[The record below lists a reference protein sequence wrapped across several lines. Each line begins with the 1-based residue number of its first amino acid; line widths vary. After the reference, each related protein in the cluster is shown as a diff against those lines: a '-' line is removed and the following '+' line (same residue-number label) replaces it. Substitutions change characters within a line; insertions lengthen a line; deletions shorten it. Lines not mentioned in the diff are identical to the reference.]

1 MSTATENSFGNLLRS
16 YRRAA
21 GLSQEELAERANLSA
36 RTISDLE
43 RGLKAVPHR
52 ETVRLLGEAL
62 DLTPDDLARFDGSI
76 SRRRGQRPDA
86 SSAED
91 VRLSG
96 HLPVPPTPMIGR
108 EREQAEVM
116 RLLRQERVRL
126 LTLTGPPGVGKTRL
140 GLAVA
145 AELTDAYAGGVVFVN
160 LVPLRDA
167 GLVGATIA
175 HALGLQEARGQ
186 SATEV
191 LTAYLR
197 RKHMLLV
204 LDNFEH
210 LLEAAT
216 LVGELLAACPDL
228 SVLVTSR
235 WALEMRA
242 EYLFEVPVLACPPL
256 EQALSDE
263 NAIAYPAVQLFV
275 ERARAVQQDFRL
287 HADIVPAVTRIC
299 RRLDGLPLA
308 IELAA
313 PWTRVL
319 SPMALQTRLEHHV
332 LALVADARDRA
343 GRHRTLRDT
352 LAWSYELLEVE
363 EQRLLPRLGVFLGGS
378 SLEAIEAICCMDGRI
393 DAIRVI
399 ASLVNKSLVHV
410 ETDATGERRFVLL
423 EMVREYALER
433 LDESGESEAFQRAHA
448 AYYLDLALRAE
459 PELRGPRQ
467 GTWFTSLDLE
477 HDNLR
482 AALQWALDKNELLLG
497 LRAAGALWRFWWV
510 RGHLVEGLRWLRGLL
525 HASPAD
531 AADDK
536 AYAMA
541 RAEAL
546 RGAGVLACYQGDFEQ
561 GRALLEESLA
571 THRQLDNAVGVAGAL
586 VGLGNV
592 HQWLGDTERAG
603 ALLEEGVTL
612 YRHIVDALNLPEALA
627 SLGTFL
633 LQQRKWERAKEALE
647 ESLRL
652 YQQNGDAF
660 GRAHTLML
668 LGEVARAQGQ
678 LERAMGFSQ
687 ESLQV
692 HRTLGNRAPLP
703 TLLTNLGLIAL
714 VKGELDEAE
723 RLVAEGLAL
732 AWELNDRWTLTY
744 GLEGVALTTAEKN
757 AQRSAQLLGAAAALR
772 EAIHAPLPDYERA
785 VYDPIVAALQASLGQ
800 QSYAEAWAIGRS
812 LPLEQIVAMAHVA

>member
-145 AELTDAYAGGVVFVN
+145 AELQDAYAGGVVFVN

-197 RKHMLLV
+197 RKQMLLV

-363 EQRLLPRLGVFLGGS
+363 EQRLLR
-378 SLEAIEAICCMDGRI
+378 
-393 DAIRVI
+393 
-399 ASLVNKSLVHV
+399 
-410 ETDATGERRFVLL
+410 
-423 EMVREYALER
+423 
-433 LDESGESEAFQRAHA
+433 
-448 AYYLDLALRAE
+448 DLA
-459 PELRGPRQ
+459 
-467 GTWFTSLDLE
+467 S
-477 HDNLR
+477 
-482 AALQWALDKNELLLG
+482 
-497 LRAAGALWRFWWV
+497 FW
-510 RGHLVEGLRWLRGLL
+510 
-525 HASPAD
+525 
-531 AADDK
+531 
-536 AYAMA
+536 
-541 RAEAL
+541 EAL
-546 RGAGVLACYQGDFEQ
+546 RWRPSRQSAAWTV
-561 GRALLEESLA
+561 ES
-571 THRQLDNAVGVAGAL
+571 TRSGSSPRWSTRV
-586 VGLGNV
+586 
-592 HQWLGDTERAG
+592 WCTWR
-603 ALLEEGVTL
+603 
-612 YRHIVDALNLPEALA
+612 PMPPA
-627 SLGTFL
+627 S
-633 LQQRKWERAKEALE
+633 
-647 ESLRL
+647 
-652 YQQNGDAF
+652 
-660 GRAHTLML
+660 
-668 LGEVARAQGQ
+668 
-678 LERAMGFSQ
+678 
-687 ESLQV
+687 
-692 HRTLGNRAPLP
+692 
-703 TLLTNLGLIAL
+703 
-714 VKGELDEAE
+714 
-723 RLVAEGLAL
+723 
-732 AWELNDRWTLTY
+732 
-744 GLEGVALTTAEKN
+744 VALSCWKWCASMRWRGSAKAENQKHS
-757 AQRSAQLLGAAAALR
+757 SA
-772 EAIHAPLPDYERA
+772 PMP
-785 VYDPIVAALQASLGQ
+785 PIT
-800 QSYAEAWAIGRS
+800 WTWRCGRS
-812 LPLEQIVAMAHVA
+812 LSCVGRGRGHGSGTWTWSTTTCGPPCSGPSIRVKSSWACAPPARSGASGGCAAIWSRGCVGYVACCTLRRQMRPTIKPTRSEE